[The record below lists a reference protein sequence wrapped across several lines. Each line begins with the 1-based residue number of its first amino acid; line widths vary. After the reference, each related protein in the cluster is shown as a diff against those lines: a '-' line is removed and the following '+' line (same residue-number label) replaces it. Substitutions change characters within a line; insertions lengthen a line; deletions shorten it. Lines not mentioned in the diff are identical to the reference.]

1 MTQQALELRTAVAR
15 RSVAERAVVSATE
28 SRRVAGERYRAGVI
42 PSSELTDAEVAHER
56 ASLTLTE
63 ARAALRLA
71 AAGLDRAVGR

>member
-1 MTQQALELRTAVAR
+1 
-15 RSVAERAVVSATE
+15 
-28 SRRVAGERYRAGVI
+28 VAGERYRAGVI

-71 AAGLDRAVGR
+71 AAGIDRAVGR